1 MTDLHAEPDFEAAV
15 IAYLTR
21 SESAL
26 IDLVPAERI
35 STKLRR
41 RENELLTPAFRL
53 WRVGGLPTD
62 DVGHLIR
69 ARFQCEAYADSTV
82 DAFAIASAADLELRR
97 IVGRWGNV
105 VFTGAG
111 RKELGIQ
118 NAPDP
123 DSNAERYLFGPVLY
137 GHAPPA

>member
-1 MTDLHAEPDFEAAV
+1 MTDLHAEPDFEAAL
-15 IAYLTR
+15 IAYLAR
-21 SESAL
+21 SESPV
-26 IDLVPAERI
+26 IGLVDPERI

-41 RENELLTPAFRL
+41 REGSLLTPAVRL

-69 ARFQCEAYADSTV
+69 ARFQVEAYADDTPT
-82 DAFAIASAADLELRR
+82 AFAIASAVDLELRR
-97 IVGRWGNV
+97 IVGRWGDV

-118 NAPDP
+118 YAPDP
-123 DSNAERYLFGPVLY
+123 DSHAERYLFGPVLY
-137 GHAPPA
+137 GHAPAA